1 MSPYYD
7 MQTKY
12 DCFICDLGN
21 VLVNFDH
28 RIAVKKIMQYTPK
41 AEEDIYNLFFDS
53 GITGLYEEGRISS
66 SEFFS
71 QVKEALQ
78 LDMDR
83 DGFFLV
89 WNDIFFETGLNIRMR
104 DFLRQIKSRY
114 ALVMLSNLNVTH
126 FEFLKKTMDGI
137 FDEFHKLVLSY
148 EVGFRKP
155 APQIYKVALD
165 FAKTLPER
173 AFYIDDRR
181 DLVDAAAGLGIKGAV
196 FDGEAALDK
205 VRGELL

>member
-1 MSPYYD
+1 

-12 DCFICDLGN
+12 DVIICDLGS

-28 RIAVKKIMQYTPK
+28 RIAVKKIMQHTPK

-53 GITGLYEEGRISS
+53 GITELYEEGRISS

-71 QVKEALQ
+71 QVKDALQ
-78 LDMDR
+78 LDMDC
-83 DGFFLV
+83 DGFFPV
-89 WNDIFFETGLNIRMR
+89 WNDIFFETELNIKVR
-104 DFLRQIKSRY
+104 DFLRKIRPRY
-114 ALVMLSNLNVTH
+114 KLVMLSNLNMTH
-126 FEFLKKTMDGI
+126 FEFLKKTMDNI

-165 FAKTLPER
+165 FAKTSPER

-181 DLVDAAAGLGIKGAV
+181 DLVDAAAGLGIKGVV
-196 FDGEAALDK
+196 FNGERALDSI
-205 VRGELL
+205 RRELG

>member
-1 MSPYYD
+1 MI

-12 DCFICDLGN
+12 DLVICDLGN

-41 AEEDIYNLFFDS
+41 SEEDIYNLFFDS
-53 GITGLYEEGRISS
+53 GITELYEEGRISS

-71 QVKEALQ
+71 KVKDALK

-83 DGFFLV
+83 DGFFPV
-89 WNDIFFETGLNIRMR
+89 WNDIFFETELNLKVR
-104 DFLRQIKSRY
+104 DFLRKIRPRY
-114 ALVMLSNLNVTH
+114 KLIMLSNLNMTH
-126 FEFLKKTMDGI
+126 FEFLRKSMDEV
-137 FDEFHKLVLSY
+137 FNEFHKLVLSY

-165 FAKTLPER
+165 FAKTSPER

-181 DLVDAAAGLGIKGAV
+181 DLIDAAAGLGIKGVV
-196 FDGEAALDK
+196 FDDEATFD
-205 VRGELL
+205 RIRRELL

>member
-1 MSPYYD
+1 MI

-12 DCFICDLGN
+12 DVIICDLGS

-28 RIAVKKIMQYTPK
+28 RIAVKKIMQHTPK

-53 GITGLYEEGRISS
+53 GITELYEEGRISS

-71 QVKEALQ
+71 QVKDALQ
-78 LDMDR
+78 LDMDC
-83 DGFFLV
+83 DGFFPV
-89 WNDIFFETGLNIRMR
+89 WNDIFFETELNIKVR
-104 DFLRQIKSRY
+104 DFLRKIRPRY
-114 ALVMLSNLNVTH
+114 KLVMLSNLNMTH
-126 FEFLKKTMDGI
+126 FEFLKKTMDKI

-165 FAKTLPER
+165 FAKTSPER

-181 DLVDAAAGLGIKGAV
+181 DLVDAAAGLGIKGVV
-196 FDGEAALDK
+196 FNGERALDSI
-205 VRGELL
+205 RRELG